1 MAEGNHSPFGHPK
14 GVTTDGTWTA
24 PAAATDAADIG
35 VADAD
40 GHYTAT
46 DVEDALTEI
55 GVIRIRKAS
64 LTIGHADLTDADNSQ
79 VVPFGAALPANARIL
94 HVAVKLATPF
104 TGGTTSA
111 VTFDVGTTGDA
122 DALVDGANVYAA
134 AVDGYAS
141 SVPLGIAPNKHFS
154 SAPTLNVTVANV
166 GDTLLNLTAGAATV
180 EVFYFVMA

>member
-35 VADAD
+35 IADA
-40 GHYTAT
+40 GLHYTAT
-46 DVEDALTEI
+46 DVEDALAEV
-55 GVIRIRKAS
+55 GVLRIRKAS

-79 VVPFGAALPANARIL
+79 VVPFAATLPANSRIL
-94 HVAVKLATPF
+94 NVSVKLTTPF
-104 TGGTTSA
+104 TGGTVSA
-111 VTFDVGTTGDA
+111 CTFDVGTSGDA
-122 DALVDGANVYAA
+122 DALIDGADVFAA

-141 SVPLGIAPNKHFS
+141 SAPLGIAPNKHFGT
-154 SAPTLNVTVANV
+154 APQLNVTVANV

-180 EVFYFVMA
+180 EVLYVVLA